1 MHAFSKQRLYEL
13 SLNSLVM
20 LGLGDP
26 QTDTRGFE
34 KANRMAIDQQI
45 VLLTSFNNFQK
56 NDNFETMV
64 C

>member
-1 MHAFSKQRLYEL
+1 
-13 SLNSLVM
+13 M